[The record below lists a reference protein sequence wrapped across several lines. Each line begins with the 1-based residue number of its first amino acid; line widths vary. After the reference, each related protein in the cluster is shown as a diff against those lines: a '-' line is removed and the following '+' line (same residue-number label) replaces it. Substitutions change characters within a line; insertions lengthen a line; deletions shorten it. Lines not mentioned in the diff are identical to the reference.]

1 MLRYTRSI
9 ELLRVMVAIV
19 LDYINLFEIL
29 RSIDIVESYM
39 YGCHSAW
46 VRECLRGRTE
56 CQGSIYKSTKLGYM
70 T

>member
-1 MLRYTRSI
+1 MLRYTCSI

-39 YGCHSAW
+39 YGCHAF
-46 VRECLRGRTE
+46 CLGPRMLEGQNRVPGE
-56 CQGSIYKSTKLGYM
+56 YIQEH
-70 T
+70 